1 MLAFRQWPFIDRAL
15 HSRHIWGLSCKFK
28 QWENQWVP
36 LLIHEKGCHCGK
48 KKTVG
53 RCGCLAHIHLK
64 RSRGGGGGVRT
75 ASFKSLH
82 QMRARLMVV
91 CQRSNHFRKNKPFV
105 STVPFS
111 RLTAPYLNG
120 TKRSFFLIRKQC
132 TLVWEQECVSCLLS
146 PCRNTRSQQCWE
158 KLLQWV

>member
-48 KKTVG
+48 KN
-53 RCGCLAHIHLK
+53 
-64 RSRGGGGGVRT
+64 SREMWLFSSHSSREKQRRRRRA

-91 CQRSNHFRKNKPFV
+91 CQRSNHFRKNKPFA

-120 TKRSFFLIRKQC
+120 TKLSFFLIRKQC

-158 KLLQWV
+158 RLLQWV

>member
-36 LLIHEKGCHCGK
+36 LLIHEKGCHCE
-48 KKTVG
+48 KKT
-53 RCGCLAHIHLK
+53 
-64 RSRGGGGGVRT
+64 SREMWLFSSHSSREKQRRRRRA

-91 CQRSNHFRKNKPFV
+91 CQRSNHFRKNKPFA

-120 TKRSFFLIRKQC
+120 TKLSFFLIRKQC

-158 KLLQWV
+158 RLLQWV